1 MKVNKN
7 LYGKGEKMMKA
18 VQFKK
23 TGSWDE
29 LKYTEVETPMP
40 GPSQVRV
47 KTAAISVNFADIM
60 LRKGSYLQT
69 PALPATPGLEC
80 SGTIDAVGK
89 NVKGLKAGQRVI
101 VFGPNCYA
109 EYVLGESAQVVPV
122 PDGIDLDD
130 AAALTVNYL
139 SAYHM
144 LHTMADIQKGQTALV
159 YAAAGG
165 VGTAVIQLSKPGGFT
180 VIGLTSTNEK
190 SDFAQNQGADYVINY
205 RRDDVVARVKEVTK
219 DIGVDLILNSV
230 AGNTFARDFE
240 VLAPLGQIVW
250 FGFAA
255 GVPEKTLTELLQTGF
270 RKSVGIRTFVIY
282 SIAQMHPDKM
292 RQSYDVLFQ
301 YLKQGTVKP
310 HIHER
315 IPLEDASRAHR
326 MLESG
331 AVTGKLILKP

>member
-1 MKVNKN
+1 
-7 LYGKGEKMMKA
+7 MKA

-29 LKYTEVETPMP
+29 LKYNEVETPMP

-47 KTAAISVNFADIM
+47 KTSAISVNFADIM
-60 LRKGSYLQT
+60 LRKGIYLEK
-69 PALPATPGLEC
+69 PPFPATPGLEC
-80 SGTIDAVGK
+80 SGTVDAIGE
-89 NVKGLKAGQRVI
+89 NVTGLKTGQRVI
-101 VFGPNCYA
+101 LFGPNCYA

-122 PDGIDLDD
+122 PDDIDLDD

-139 SAYHM
+139 TAYHM
-144 LHTMADIQKGQTALV
+144 LHSMADIQKGQTALV

-180 VIGLTSTNEK
+180 VIGLTSTKEK
-190 SDFAQNQGADYVINY
+190 SDFAQNQGADYVLNY
-205 RRDDVVARVKEVTK
+205 RREDVAARVKEITK
-219 DIGVDLILNSV
+219 DVGVDLILNSV

-240 VLAPLGQIVW
+240 VLAPLGQIIW

-255 GVPEKTLTELLQTGF
+255 GAPEKTLTELLQTGF
-270 RKSVGIRTFVIY
+270 RRSVGIRTFVIY
-282 SIAQMHPDKM
+282 SIAQMHPEKM
-292 RQSYDVLFQ
+292 KQSYEVLFG
-301 YLKQGTVKP
+301 YLKQGIVKP

-315 IPLEDASRAHR
+315 IPLEDAPRAHR

>member
-1 MKVNKN
+1 
-7 LYGKGEKMMKA
+7 
-18 VQFKK
+18 
-23 TGSWDE
+23 
-29 LKYTEVETPMP
+29 LKYNEVETPMP

-60 LRKGSYLQT
+60 LRKGTYLEK
-69 PALPATPGLEC
+69 PPFPATPGLEC
-80 SGTIDAVGK
+80 SGTIDAVGE
-89 NVKGLKAGQRVI
+89 NIKGLKAGQRVI
-101 VFGPNCYA
+101 VFGPKCYA
-109 EYVLGESAQVVPV
+109 EYVLAESAQVVPV

-139 SAYHM
+139 TAYHM
-144 LHTMADIQKGQTALV
+144 LHSMAGIQKKQRVLV

-190 SDFAQNQGADYVINY
+190 SDFAKDQGADYVINY
-205 RRDDVVARVKEVTK
+205 RREDVTARVKEITQG
-219 DIGVDLILNSV
+219 IGVELILNSV
-230 AGNTFARDFE
+230 AGNTFSRDFE
-240 VLAPLGQIVW
+240 VLATLGQIIW

-255 GVPEKTLTELLQTGF
+255 GAPEKTLTDLLQSGF

-292 RQSYDVLFQ
+292 RQSYEVLFK
-301 YLKQGTVKP
+301 YLKEGIIKP
-310 HIHER
+310 YIYER
-315 IPLEDASRAHR
+315 IPLEDAPRAHR

>member
-1 MKVNKN
+1 
-7 LYGKGEKMMKA
+7 MKA
-18 VQFKK
+18 VQIKK

-29 LKYTEVETPMP
+29 LKYNEVETPMP

-60 LRKGSYLQT
+60 LRKGTYLEK
-69 PALPATPGLEC
+69 PPFPATPGLEC
-80 SGTIDAVGK
+80 SGTIDAVGE
-89 NVKGLKAGQRVI
+89 NIKGLKAGQRVI
-101 VFGPNCYA
+101 VFGPKCYA
-109 EYVLGESAQVVPV
+109 EYVLAESAQVVPV

-139 SAYHM
+139 TAYHM
-144 LHTMADIQKGQTALV
+144 LHSMAGIQKKQRVLV

-190 SDFAQNQGADYVINY
+190 SDFAKDQGADYVINY
-205 RRDDVVARVKEVTK
+205 RREDVTARVKEITEG
-219 DIGVDLILNSV
+219 IGVELILNSV
-230 AGNTFARDFE
+230 AGNTFSRDFE
-240 VLAPLGQIVW
+240 VLATLGQIIW

-255 GVPEKTLTELLQTGF
+255 GAPEKTLTDLLQSGF

-292 RQSYDVLFQ
+292 RQSYEVLFK
-301 YLKQGTVKP
+301 YLKEGIVKP
-310 HIHER
+310 YIYER
-315 IPLEDASRAHR
+315 IPLEDAPRAHR

>member
-1 MKVNKN
+1 
-7 LYGKGEKMMKA
+7 MKA
-18 VQFKK
+18 VQIKK

-29 LKYTEVETPMP
+29 LKYNEVETPMP

-60 LRKGSYLQT
+60 LRKGTYLEK
-69 PALPATPGLEC
+69 PPFPATPGLEC
-80 SGTIDAVGK
+80 SGTIDAVGE
-89 NVKGLKAGQRVI
+89 NIKGLKAGQRVI
-101 VFGPNCYA
+101 VFGPKCYA
-109 EYVLGESAQVVPV
+109 EYVLAESAQVVPV

-139 SAYHM
+139 TAYHM
-144 LHTMADIQKGQTALV
+144 LHSMAGIQKKQRVLV

-165 VGTAVIQLSKPGGFT
+165 VGTAVIQLSKPGDFT

-190 SDFAQNQGADYVINY
+190 SDFAKDQGADYVINY
-205 RRDDVVARVKEVTK
+205 RREDVTARVKEITEG
-219 DIGVDLILNSV
+219 IGVELILNSV
-230 AGNTFARDFE
+230 AGNTFSRDFE
-240 VLAPLGQIVW
+240 VLATLGQIIW

-255 GVPEKTLTELLQTGF
+255 GAPEKTLTDLLQSGF

-292 RQSYDVLFQ
+292 RQSYEVLFK
-301 YLKQGTVKP
+301 YLKEGIVKP
-310 HIHER
+310 YIYER
-315 IPLEDASRAHR
+315 IPLEDAPRAHR

>member
-1 MKVNKN
+1 
-7 LYGKGEKMMKA
+7 MKA
-18 VQFKK
+18 VQIKK

-29 LKYTEVETPMP
+29 LKYNEVETPMP

-60 LRKGSYLQT
+60 LRKGTYLEK
-69 PALPATPGLEC
+69 PPFPATPGLEC
-80 SGTIDAVGK
+80 SGTIDAVGE
-89 NVKGLKAGQRVI
+89 NIKGLKAGQRVI
-101 VFGPNCYA
+101 VFGPKCYA
-109 EYVLGESAQVVPV
+109 EYVLAESAQVVPV

-139 SAYHM
+139 TAYHM
-144 LHTMADIQKGQTALV
+144 LHSMAGIQKKQRVLV

-190 SDFAQNQGADYVINY
+190 SDFAKDQGADYVINY
-205 RRDDVVARVKEVTK
+205 RREDVTARVKEITQG
-219 DIGVDLILNSV
+219 IGVELILNSV
-230 AGNTFARDFE
+230 AGNTFSRDFE
-240 VLAPLGQIVW
+240 VLATLGQIIW

-255 GVPEKTLTELLQTGF
+255 GAPEKTLTDLLQSGF

-292 RQSYDVLFQ
+292 RQSYEVLFK
-301 YLKQGTVKP
+301 YLKEGIVKP
-310 HIHER
+310 YIYER
-315 IPLEDASRAHR
+315 IPLEDAPRAHR

>member
-1 MKVNKN
+1 
-7 LYGKGEKMMKA
+7 MKA

-29 LKYTEVETPMP
+29 LKYNEVETPMP

-60 LRKGSYLQT
+60 LRKGIYLEK
-69 PALPATPGLEC
+69 PPFPATPGLEC
-80 SGTIDAVGK
+80 SGTIDAVGE
-89 NVKGLKAGQRVI
+89 NIKGLKAGQRVI
-101 VFGPNCYA
+101 VFGPKCYA
-109 EYVLGESAQVVPV
+109 EYVLAESAQVVPV

-139 SAYHM
+139 TAYHM
-144 LHTMADIQKGQTALV
+144 LHSMAGIQKRQTVLV

-165 VGTAVIQLSKPGGFT
+165 VGTAVIQLAKPGGFT

-190 SDFAQNQGADYVINY
+190 SDFAKDQGADYVINY
-205 RRDDVVARVKEVTK
+205 RREDVTARVKEITQG
-219 DIGVDLILNSV
+219 IGVELILNSV
-230 AGNTFARDFE
+230 AGNTFSRDFE
-240 VLAPLGQIVW
+240 VLAPLGQIIW

-255 GVPEKTLTELLQTGF
+255 GAPEKTLTDLLQSGF

-282 SIAQMHPDKM
+282 SIAQMHPGKM
-292 RQSYDVLFQ
+292 RQSYEVLFK
-301 YLKQGTVKP
+301 YLKEGIVKP
-310 HIHER
+310 HIYER

>member
-1 MKVNKN
+1 
-7 LYGKGEKMMKA
+7 MKA
-18 VQFKK
+18 VQIKK

-29 LKYTEVETPMP
+29 LKYNEVETPMP

-60 LRKGSYLQT
+60 LRKGTYLEK
-69 PALPATPGLEC
+69 PPFPATPGLEC
-80 SGTIDAVGK
+80 SGTIDAVGE
-89 NVKGLKAGQRVI
+89 NIKGLKAGQRVI
-101 VFGPNCYA
+101 VFGPKCYA
-109 EYVLGESAQVVPV
+109 EYVLAESAQVVPV

-139 SAYHM
+139 TAYHM
-144 LHTMADIQKGQTALV
+144 LHSMAGIQKKQRVLV

-190 SDFAQNQGADYVINY
+190 SDFAKDQGADYVINY
-205 RRDDVVARVKEVTK
+205 RREDVTARVKEITQG
-219 DIGVDLILNSV
+219 IGVELILNSV
-230 AGNTFARDFE
+230 AGNTFSRDFE
-240 VLAPLGQIVW
+240 VLATLGQIIW

-255 GVPEKTLTELLQTGF
+255 GAPEKTLTDLLQSGF

-292 RQSYDVLFQ
+292 RQSYEVLFK
-301 YLKQGTVKP
+301 YLKEGIIKP
-310 HIHER
+310 YIYER
-315 IPLEDASRAHR
+315 IPLEDAPRAHR

>member
-1 MKVNKN
+1 
-7 LYGKGEKMMKA
+7 MKA

-29 LKYTEVETPMP
+29 LKYNEVETPMP

-60 LRKGSYLQT
+60 LRKGTYLER
-69 PALPATPGLEC
+69 PPFPATPGLEC
-80 SGTIDAVGK
+80 SGTIDAVGE
-89 NVKGLKAGQRVI
+89 NILGLKAGQRVI
-101 VFGPNCYA
+101 VFGPKCYA
-109 EYVLGESAQVVPV
+109 EYVLAESGQVVPV

-139 SAYHM
+139 TAYHM
-144 LHTMADIQKGQTALV
+144 LHSMAGIQKRQTVLL

-180 VIGLTSTNEK
+180 VIGLTSTNDK
-190 SDFAQNQGADYVINY
+190 SDFAKNQGADYVINY
-205 RRDDVVARVKEVTK
+205 RREDVTTRVKEITK
-219 DIGVDLILNSV
+219 GAGVELILNSV

-240 VLAPLGQIVW
+240 VLAPLGQIIW

-255 GVPEKTLTELLQTGF
+255 GAPEKTLTDLLQSGF

-292 RQSYDVLFQ
+292 RQSYEVLFK

-315 IPLEDASRAHR
+315 IPLEDAPRAHR

>member
-1 MKVNKN
+1 
-7 LYGKGEKMMKA
+7 MKA
-18 VQFKK
+18 VQIKK

-29 LKYTEVETPMP
+29 LKYNEVETPMP

-60 LRKGSYLQT
+60 LRKGTYLEK
-69 PALPATPGLEC
+69 PPFPATPGLEC
-80 SGTIDAVGK
+80 SGTIDAVGE
-89 NVKGLKAGQRVI
+89 NIKGLKAGQRVI
-101 VFGPNCYA
+101 VFGPKCYA
-109 EYVLGESAQVVPV
+109 EYVLAESAQVVPV

-139 SAYHM
+139 TAYHM
-144 LHTMADIQKGQTALV
+144 LHSMAGIQKKQRVLV

-190 SDFAQNQGADYVINY
+190 SDFAKDQGADYVINY
-205 RRDDVVARVKEVTK
+205 RREDVTARVKEITEG
-219 DIGVDLILNSV
+219 IGVELILNSV
-230 AGNTFARDFE
+230 AGNTFSRDFE
-240 VLAPLGQIVW
+240 VLATLGQIIW

-255 GVPEKTLTELLQTGF
+255 GAPEKTLTDLLQSGF

-292 RQSYDVLFQ
+292 RQSYEVLFK
-301 YLKQGTVKP
+301 YLKKGIVKP
-310 HIHER
+310 YIYER
-315 IPLEDASRAHR
+315 IPLEDAPRAHR

>member
-1 MKVNKN
+1 
-7 LYGKGEKMMKA
+7 MKA

-29 LKYTEVETPMP
+29 LRYNEVETPVP
-40 GPSQVRV
+40 GPSQVRI
-47 KTAAISVNFADIM
+47 KTAAISVNYADIM
-60 LRKGSYLQT
+60 LRKGIYLEK
-69 PALPATPGLEC
+69 PPFPATPGLEC
-80 SGTIDAVGK
+80 SGTIDVMGD

-101 VFGPNCYA
+101 AFGPKCYA
-109 EYVLGESAQVVPV
+109 EYVLAENNQVVPV
-122 PDGIDLDD
+122 PDGIDMDD

-139 SAYHM
+139 TAFHM
-144 LHTMADIQKGQTALV
+144 LHSMADIQKGQSVLV

-165 VGTAVIQLSKPGGFT
+165 VGTAVIQLSKPGGYT

-190 SDFAQNQGADYVINY
+190 SDFARSQGADYIINY
-205 RRDDVVARVKEVTK
+205 NREDVTARVREITQNT
-219 DIGVDLILNSV
+219 GVDLILNSV
-230 AGNTFARDFE
+230 AGKTFSRDFG
-240 VLAPLGQIVW
+240 VLAPLGLIIW
-250 FGFAA
+250 FGFAGGA
-255 GVPEKTLTELLQTGF
+255 PKKNLTDLLQIGF

-282 SIAQMHPDKM
+282 SIAQMHPGKM
-292 RQSYDVLFQ
+292 RQSYEVLFR
-301 YLKQGTVKP
+301 YLKEGTVKP

>member
-1 MKVNKN
+1 M
-7 LYGKGEKMMKA
+7 LCFKGEEIMKA
-18 VQFKK
+18 VQFKQ
-23 TGSWDE
+23 TGSWDV
-29 LKYTEVETPMP
+29 LKYNEVETPSP
-40 GPSQVRV
+40 EPSQVRV

-60 LRKGSYLQT
+60 LRKGIYLEKPPF
-69 PALPATPGLEC
+69 PAVPGLEC
-80 SGTIDAVGK
+80 SGTIDAIGK
-89 NVKGLKAGQRVI
+89 NVKGLKTGQPVI

-109 EYVLGESAQVVPV
+109 EYVLAERAQVVPV

-130 AAALTVNYL
+130 AAALTVTYL
-139 SAYHM
+139 TAYHM
-144 LHTMADIQKGQTALV
+144 LHSIAGIQKGQTALV

-165 VGTAVIQLSKPGGFT
+165 VGTAVIQLSKPAGFT

-190 SDFAQNQGADYVINY
+190 SDFAQSQGADYSINY
-205 RRDDVVARVKEVTK
+205 RREDVTDRVKEITRGM
-219 DIGVDLILNSV
+219 GVDLILNSV

-240 VLAPLGQIVW
+240 VLAPLGQIIW

-255 GVPEKTLTELLQTGF
+255 GAPEKNLTDLLQTGF

-292 RQSYDVLFQ
+292 RQSYEVLFR
-301 YLKQGTVKP
+301 YLKEGIVKP

-315 IPLEDASRAHR
+315 IPLEDAPRAHR